1 MRFDNI
7 IHRQVRYEYIAS
19 DEDVD
24 DNSAQ
29 VGDTTYEAA
38 DWIVEGFDRGSY
50 FNAAR
55 GGKVIWDIATT

>member
-7 IHRQVRYEYIAS
+7 IHRQVRSEYIAS